1 MPSNWLKLI
10 STVMGELLIR
20 PVLAFVPRYRAA
32 TEEKIA
38 QLQRFLHESGKLLVV
53 TGAGVS
59 TESGIP
65 DYRSEDVGLYAT
77 STSRPM
83 LYSHFLKSTE
93 RRRSYWAR
101 NYIGHSKFTSVKP
114 NFTHQF
120 FAEYEKTGK
129 MLWLISQNVDNLHI
143 TAGSRT
149 ITELHGNA
157 HQVICLQCRV
167 ITSRQELQTRMK
179 ESNANFFADVQSI
192 APDGDAFINEELVKS
207 FTVPSCSSCGGIL
220 KPNVVFFG
228 DSVPRRTVDFL
239 YGKTDE
245 CDAVLVAG
253 SSLEVYSSYRFI
265 SAAIK
270 QGKPLAIVNIGRTR
284 ADQMADIKVESRC
297 SDVLK
302 RLQME

>member
-1 MPSNWLKLI
+1 
-10 STVMGELLIR
+10 MGELVLR
-20 PVLAFVPRYRAA
+20 PVSGFIPRYVTA
-32 TEEKIA
+32 TEEKLA
-38 QLQRFLHESGKLLVV
+38 QLQRFLHQSEKLLIV

-83 LYSHFLKSTE
+83 LYSHFLKSSE
-93 RRRSYWAR
+93 RRQSYWAR
-101 NYIGHSKFTSVKP
+101 NYIGHPKFTSAKP

-120 FAEYEKTGK
+120 FAEYETTGR

-143 TAGSRT
+143 TAGSRA

-157 HQVICLQCRV
+157 HQVTCLQCKL
-167 ITSRQELQTRMK
+167 ITSRHELQTRMNTL
-179 ESNANFFADVQSI
+179 NANFAADVQSI

-207 FTVPSCSSCGGIL
+207 FIVPACLNCGGIL

-228 DSVPRRTVDFL
+228 DNVPRHTVDFL
-239 YGKTDE
+239 YRKTEE
-245 CDAVLVAG
+245 CDGVLVAG
-253 SSLEVYSSYRFI
+253 SSLEVYSAYRFV
-265 SAAIK
+265 SAAVK
-270 QGKPLAIVNIGRTR
+270 LGKPLAIVNIGTTR
-284 ADQMADIKVESRC
+284 ADKMADIKVKSSC

-302 RLQME
+302 RMKME